1 MISLIVALV
10 VIGLLVYLVGL
21 IPMDATLMQI
31 IRIVAIIV
39 AVVLVLQFFLG
50 VNILPN
56 GHNLNFRN

>member
-1 MISLIVALV
+1 MLV
-10 VIGLLVYLVGL
+10 VIGLLVYLIGL

-31 IRIVAIIV
+31 IRVVAIIV

-56 GHNLNFRN
+56 GHIINFRN